1 MDLKTK
7 IDKEEEMAI
16 KFLKSA
22 SKELK
27 EVEKRVAKKVQDAQ
41 NTLDAVEKE
50 GENEI
55 AKSRLNLKAAFATKN
70 AVKLRKRALG
80 LVPEKTSEVGYYYE

>member
-1 MDLKTK
+1 MDFKTK

-16 KFLKSA
+16 KLVKSA

-27 EVEKRVAKKVQDAQ
+27 AVEKRVAKKVQDAQ
-41 NTLDAVEKE
+41 NTLDAVEEE
-50 GENEI
+50 GRNEI
-55 AKSRLNLKAAFATKN
+55 AKSKLNLEAAFATKK

>member
-1 MDLKTK
+1 MDFKTK

-16 KFLKSA
+16 KLLKSA

-27 EVEKRVAKKVQDAQ
+27 AVEKRVAKKVQDAK
-41 NTLDAVEKE
+41 NTLAAVEKE
-50 GENEI
+50 GEKEI

-80 LVPEKTSEVGYYYE
+80 LVAEKTSEVGYYIL